1 MPRSS
6 RVAPQAPHRC
16 LQPRR
21 FALLLA
27 GATLALAWPLAATAQ
42 DGDASVQQEQP
53 QAVDPLLRATPD
65 GPPVPAI
72 AAPAPTNGDQI
83 AFEADA
89 VEYTNEADTVTA
101 SGSVVLVR
109 DTQSVRAN
117 QVTWNRTTGQ
127 IVATGDIRFV
137 DEDGNLLLTERVELT
152 DELKAGMIENL
163 LLVLREGGRIAAD
176 QGVRDASGQIALTNA
191 AYTACS
197 VETPDGCPKQPGWR
211 ITAVRVIYDPVSK
224 RLRYKGARLEIF
236 GIALPLPFL
245 AHSTGGGAGS
255 GLTVPELRFS
265 RSNGA
270 EYEQGYYLR
279 FGDNRDLTLSAHVF
293 TKSLPMISAQY
304 RELNDLGAY
313 QITGYATRS
322 SRIPVDR
329 GGGLRRDDFRG
340 FLDAN
345 GRFQLSPQWSVTAST
360 RYASDRTFLRRYLF
374 SRDDRLRSTINVE
387 RITTNSYLSLAGWAT
402 QTLRV
407 GENQGQVPIAVP
419 AFDYRRRFAPPLL
432 GGTLEL
438 RANTLGIVRSDGQD
452 TQRALLGA
460 QWDLRRITIGGLDA
474 TVTGLVRGDVYHS
487 DENLLNPVAIYR
499 GNPGWQFR
507 KVALGAIDLK
517 YPLVGPA
524 LGGIQV
530 FTPRFQIVASPRI
543 DNLDVPNE
551 DARAIDLED
560 SNLFALNR
568 FPGYDR
574 VEDGT
579 RFTYGF
585 DWRLDRPGWRIST
598 TVGQSYRLTDKPTL
612 LPDGTGLTGRTSDIV
627 GRSEVRF
634 RDFVALTHRYRLD
647 KDNLAVRR
655 NEFDARVGS
664 HKTYAE
670 VGYLRLNRDIAGL
683 EDLQDRE
690 EARVAGRIAFA
701 RYWSVFGSAVI
712 NLTDRAE
719 DPTFS
724 SDGFE
729 PLRTRLGVAYA
740 DECLEMSFTW
750 RRDYETT
757 GDARKGDTFQV
768 RLALKNLGF
777 R

>member
-1 MPRSS
+1 MPRSP
-6 RVAPQAPHRC
+6 RIGPQALHNR
-16 LQPRR
+16 LRSR
-21 FALLLA
+21 GFALLLA
-27 GATLALAWPLAATAQ
+27 GASLALAWSNVASAQ
-42 DGDASVQQEQP
+42 DGAG
-53 QAVDPLLRATPD
+53 ADPLMRAAPE
-65 GPPVPAI
+65 GVPIPPL
-72 AAPAPTNGDQI
+72 AAPAPTDGDQI
-83 AFEADA
+83 AFEADEVA
-89 VEYTNEADTVTA
+89 YANEADTVTA
-101 SGSVVLVR
+101 IGSVVLVR
-109 DTQSVRAN
+109 DNQSVRAN

-197 VETPDGCPKQPGWR
+197 VETPDGCPKQPSWR
-211 ITAVRVIYDPVSK
+211 ITAAKVIYNPVT
-224 RLRYKGARLEIF
+224 RRVRYKGARLEIF
-236 GIALPLPFL
+236 GIALPLPLL

-255 GLTVPELRFS
+255 GLLVPQLRFS

-279 FGDNRDLTLSAHVF
+279 FGNNRDLTLSGHVF

-322 SRIPVDR
+322 SRIPVDQ
-329 GGGLRRDDFRG
+329 GGGLRRNDFRG
-340 FLDAN
+340 YLDAN
-345 GRFQLSPQWSVTAST
+345 GRFQLSPEWSVTAST
-360 RYASDRTFLRRYLF
+360 RYASDRTFLRRYDI

-387 RITTNSYLSLAGWAT
+387 RITSDSYLSLAGWAT

-407 GENQGQVPIAVP
+407 GENQGQVPIAIP

-438 RANTLGIVRSDGQD
+438 RANTLGIVRADGQD
-452 TQRALLGA
+452 TQRASLGA
-460 QWDLRRITIGGLDA
+460 RWDLRRITFGGLDA
-474 TVTGLVRGDVYHS
+474 TITGLVRGDVYHS

-507 KVALGAIDLK
+507 KVAIGAIDLK
-517 YPLVGPA
+517 YPLIGPA
-524 LGGIQV
+524 LGGTQV

-579 RFTYGF
+579 RFTYGL
-585 DWRLDRPGWRIST
+585 DWRLDRPGWRVST
-598 TVGQSYRLTDKPTL
+598 TIGQSYRLTDKPTL
-612 LPDGTGLTGRTSDIV
+612 LPNGTGLTGRTSDIV
-627 GRSEVRF
+627 GRTEVRY
-634 RDFVALTHRYRLD
+634 RDFVSLTHRYRLD

-664 HKTYAE
+664 YKTYAE
-670 VGYLRLNRDIAGL
+670 IGYLRLNRDITAI
-683 EDLQDRE
+683 EDLADRE
-690 EARVAGRIAFA
+690 EARVAGRVAFA

-719 DPTFS
+719 DPTFG

-757 GDARKGDTFQV
+757 GDARKGDTFLV
-768 RLALKNLGF
+768 RFALKNLGF

>member
-42 DGDASVQQEQP
+42 DGDASVQQQQQ

-72 AAPAPTNGDQI
+72 AAPAPTAGDQI

-89 VEYTNEADTVTA
+89 VEYANEADTVTA
-101 SGSVVLVR
+101 TGSVVLVR

-197 VETPDGCPKQPGWR
+197 VETPDGCPKQPSWR
-211 ITAVRVIYDPVSK
+211 ITAVRVIYDPVNK
-224 RLRYKGARLEIF
+224 RVRYKGARLEIF

-313 QITGYATRS
+313 QVTGYATRS
-322 SRIPVDR
+322 SRIPVDQ

-340 FLDAN
+340 YLDAN

-360 RYASDRTFLRRYLF
+360 RYASDRTFLRRYDI

-419 AFDYRRRFAPPLL
+419 AFDYRRRFTPPLL

-452 TQRALLGA
+452 TQRAFLGA

-524 LGGIQV
+524 LGGTQV

-585 DWRLDRPGWRIST
+585 DYRLDRPGWRIST

-634 RDFVALTHRYRLD
+634 RDFVSLTHRYRLD

-670 VGYLRLNRDIAGL
+670 IGYLRLNRDIAGL

-690 EARVAGRIAFA
+690 EARVAGRVAFA

-757 GDARKGDTFQV
+757 GDARKGDTFLV
-768 RLALKNLGF
+768 RFALKNIGL
-777 R
+777 